1 MKIKTTFDNFLHFDD
16 DTVIDLKKVVAVTKH
31 QYVFT
36 VTMMGN
42 FEFDIMC
49 DEDSITFEQFIDIW
63 KKYGK

>member
-1 MKIKTTFDNFLHFDD
+1 
-16 DTVIDLKKVVAVTKH
+16 
-31 QYVFT
+31 
-36 VTMMGN
+36 MMGN